1 QLIQKTMNPWERDL
15 LPWAMFHQK
24 HRPPPGMKSKYVR
37 VLFSAPIFF
46 LVLAC
51 GLNLARKDSCHEEMI
66 KLLRHT
72 KVRLSGPENAFD
84 SHAKL
89 PYMDSLLNLAHST
102 SSERRYCSYLKANI
116 LLELGREVEAID
128 ILS

>member
-1 QLIQKTMNPWERDL
+1 
-15 LPWAMFHQK
+15 
-24 HRPPPGMKSKYVR
+24 
-37 VLFSAPIFF
+37 PIFF

-128 ILS
+128 ILSRLAEDEVPYEPPRILRSLAIAYLRLGERSNCIVHHASES